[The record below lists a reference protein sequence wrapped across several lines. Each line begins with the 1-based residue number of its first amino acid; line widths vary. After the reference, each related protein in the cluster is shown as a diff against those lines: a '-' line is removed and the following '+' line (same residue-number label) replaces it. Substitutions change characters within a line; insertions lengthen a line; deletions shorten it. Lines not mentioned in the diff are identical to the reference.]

1 MIRLESLSVGYQKTI
16 VSDINTEIGT
26 GRLVAVL
33 GKNGCGKSTLI
44 KTIAGVLPA
53 HEGKIFIR
61 DKKLEEYA
69 PTERARE
76 ISYLPQSRILSNI
89 SVERLVLHGRF
100 PRMGYPRRYQADDWV
115 CVEEALEKMG
125 ISHLRKNSVMELSG
139 GQRQKVFLAMAIAQD
154 APVMLLDEPTTYLD
168 ISCQHELMA
177 FCKALSLEGKT
188 VLMVLHDI
196 QLALAFADEI
206 MLLEDG
212 KLCGHFMVDDSMNV
226 SMIEQIFGIELHP
239 VLFQDKRQYVVM
251 KKEGL
256 CAN

>member
-1 MIRLESLSVGYQKTI
+1 MIRLENVSVGYQKTI
-16 VSDINTEIGT
+16 VSDINTEIDT
-26 GRLVAVL
+26 GRLVAIL

-44 KTIAGVLPA
+44 KTIAGILPA
-53 HEGKIFIR
+53 HEGEIFIR

-100 PRMGYPRRYQADDWV
+100 PHMGYPRKYQEHDWI

-125 ISHLRKNSVMELSG
+125 ISHLRKNSIMELSG
-139 GQRQKVFLAMAIAQD
+139 GQRQKAFLAMAIAQD

-168 ISCQHELMA
+168 ISCQHEVMT
-177 FCKALSLEGKT
+177 FCKALSMEGKT
-188 VLMVLHDI
+188 VMMVLHDI

-206 MLLEDG
+206 MILDDG
-212 KLCGHFMVDDSMNV
+212 KMCGHFMVDGSMNV
-226 SMIEQIFGIELHP
+226 SMIEQVFDIRLYP
-239 VLFQDKRQYVVM
+239 VSLQDKRQYVVM